1 MNRRDVLKTAPAA
14 AAAAG
19 LAGCSSVP
27 FLGGG
32 CSAPSGSPSEVLP
45 SGGDSFTQESATSGS
60 SGIQLDGLQGQ
71 AQGVYADGDG
81 NTLTIAV
88 LEFESSDSASGAAEL
103 LRQAAENSDTQSAAA
118 GGLLQTG
125 SWLVTVGGPSE
136 SKVRSLVAASA
147 FGDGCTGE
155 IEFVTSG

>member
-32 CSAPSGSPSEVLP
+32 CSAPSGSPSDALP
-45 SGGDSFTQESATSGS
+45 SGGDTFTQETTSSGS

-81 NTLTIAV
+81 NTLTMAV
-88 LEFESSDSASGAAEL
+88 FKFESSEGATSAAEL
-103 LRQAAENSDTQSAAA
+103 LRQAASNSDTQSAAA

-147 FGDGCTGE
+147 FGDDCTGDV
-155 IEFVTSG
+155 EFVTSG

>member
-1 MNRRDVLKTAPAA
+1 MRRRHVLKSAPAA

-45 SGGDSFTQESATSGS
+45 SGGGEFTQETTTSGS

-81 NTLTIAV
+81 NTLTMAV
-88 LEFESSDSASGAAEL
+88 FSFESSDQAASAAEL
-103 LRQAAENSDTQSAAA
+103 LRQAASNSNSQSMAA
-118 GGLLQTG
+118 GGLLRTG

-147 FGDGCTGE
+147 FGEGCSGEVEIFTG
-155 IEFVTSG
+155 S